1 MSDSFEV
8 FEGKTL
14 ADVFKDIYTNS
25 ENNKKQIEVLMK
37 DLLKFVTDTAS
48 AIALVP
54 ILKEYLDV
62 AVKNDEQLIKL
73 ASIVQKL
80 ASADAKGSENE
91 FGLSELEKEQLMS
104 NLGDTIKDIQ
114 DESDRIH
121 EGLILNQLLFLR
133 GNNGFTF

>member
-14 ADVFKDIYTNS
+14 ADVFKDIYNNS
-25 ENNKKQIEVLMK
+25 QSNKKQIEVLMK

-48 AIALVP
+48 AVALVP

-62 AVKNDEQLIKL
+62 SVRNDEQLIKL

-80 ASADAKGSENE
+80 ASAESKGSEGE

-114 DESDRIH
+114 DESDRIN
-121 EGLILNQLLFLR
+121 EEIETKQTSFPES
-133 GNNGFTF
+133 